1 MAPKKEIKEE
11 EDLEGFSQLSADDLT
26 NILEKILTTEKGR
39 QLFRSVSA
47 ESGSGVR
54 DGDRFV
60 QPPIHKSLRFSEED
74 ARLSVENFVVAL
86 EEHLTLA
93 RVTLDSSYAVRVAG
107 QHLEGDGMRQ
117 WHTQFGVRCGTFEE
131 WQVALVNYVRPLC
144 HEKVAH
150 FQLERLTMGS
160 GQSML
165 SFVNGFNT
173 ILRQALGARELPM
186 DDRFAITKFID
197 RCPDFMYQ
205 DLMEVDGTGP
215 EGLRAVQQK
224 ALQLAT
230 LQEKPAVVTSMKSG
244 TSDGSVGTVASGMTG
259 ATGGDRP
266 HAGRG
271 YQKSYHS
278 SSHEI
283 SENRGKCYV
292 CGRRGHKA
300 YQCRNRKGGE
310 DLGGK
315 KASS

>member
-11 EDLEGFSQLSADDLT
+11 EDLGELSQLSAENLA
-26 NILEKILTTEKGR
+26 NILERVLATERGR
-39 QLFRSVSA
+39 QLLRSVGA

-60 QPPIHKSLRFSEED
+60 QPPVHKSLRFSEED

-93 RVTLDSSYAVRVAG
+93 RVALDSSYAVKVAG
-107 QHLEGDGMRQ
+107 QHLEGDGLRQ
-117 WHTQFGVRCGTFEE
+117 WHTQFGVRCATFEE
-131 WQVALVNYVRPLC
+131 WQVALVNYVRPVC

-150 FQLERLTMGS
+150 FQLERLSMNP

-165 SFVNGFNT
+165 SFVNSFNT
-173 ILRQALGARELPM
+173 ILRQALGSRELPM
-186 DDRFAITKFID
+186 EDRFAITKFID

-215 EGLRAVQQK
+215 EGLRGVQQK

-230 LQEKPAVVTSMKSG
+230 LQEKPAVVTSV
-244 TSDGSVGTVASGMTG
+244 TSGSVGTVGSVSSGGTG
-259 ATGGDRP
+259 QGHPQAN
-266 HAGRG
+266 RG
-271 YQKSYHS
+271 YQKTYHS
-278 SSHEI
+278 SSQEI

-300 YQCRNRKGGE
+300 YQCRQRKGGE
-310 DLGGK
+310 ELGGK